1 VARERRSAGR
11 KVCSFYH
18 PAGRATSGAARARVA
33 PSCLTGI
40 PSRLAA
46 DFPAAYHRGMDT
58 LSINISW
65 EFFLGVMGS
74 LIALAYYANGRFTG
88 LETNVD
94 WLKETISELLIN
106 AENVR
111 TKMFKN
117 GSPVSLTTT
126 GYHVL
131 ARSGL
136 RSYVDANR
144 HDLVTAL
151 SSSSN
156 QYELQRK
163 AFQLFAE
170 LRFEDPVA
178 RHLHDFAFANG
189 VSTDLLRRIAA
200 IYLRDLA
207 SGSN

>member
-1 VARERRSAGR
+1 
-11 KVCSFYH
+11 
-18 PAGRATSGAARARVA
+18 
-33 PSCLTGI
+33 
-40 PSRLAA
+40 
-46 DFPAAYHRGMDT
+46 MDT

-65 EFFLGVMGS
+65 EFFLTVIGS
-74 LIALAYYANGRFTG
+74 LIAMAYYANGRFTG

-106 AENVR
+106 AENIR
-111 TKMFKN
+111 TKLFKN
-117 GSPVSLTTT
+117 ESPVSLTPA

-136 RSYVDANR
+136 RSYVDAKR
-144 HDLVTAL
+144 QALVSAL
-151 SSSSN
+151 RVSPN

-163 AFQLFAE
+163 AFHLFAE

-178 RHLHDFAFANG
+178 RHLHDYAFANG
-189 VSTDLLRRIAA
+189 VSTDLLRRVAA

-207 SGSN
+207 SQSN

>member
-1 VARERRSAGR
+1 
-11 KVCSFYH
+11 
-18 PAGRATSGAARARVA
+18 
-33 PSCLTGI
+33 
-40 PSRLAA
+40 
-46 DFPAAYHRGMDT
+46 MDT

-65 EFFLGVMGS
+65 EFFLTVMGS

-111 TKMFKN
+111 TKLFKN
-117 GSPVSLTTT
+117 GSPVSLTPT

-136 RSYVDANR
+136 RSYVDAKR
-144 HDLVTAL
+144 QALLSDLLV
-151 SSSSN
+151 SSN
-156 QYELQRK
+156 RYELQRR
-163 AFQLFAE
+163 AFHLLAE

-178 RHLHDFAFANG
+178 RHLHDFAFAHG

-200 IYLRDLA
+200 IYLRDIA
-207 SGSN
+207 TQSN

>member
-1 VARERRSAGR
+1 
-11 KVCSFYH
+11 
-18 PAGRATSGAARARVA
+18 
-33 PSCLTGI
+33 
-40 PSRLAA
+40 
-46 DFPAAYHRGMDT
+46 MDT

-65 EFFLGVMGS
+65 EFFLTVMGS

-94 WLKETISELLIN
+94 WLKTTISELLIN

-111 TKMFKN
+111 TKLFKN
-117 GSPVSLTTT
+117 GSPVSLTPN

-136 RSYVDANR
+136 RSYVDAKRN
-144 HDLVTAL
+144 AL
-151 SSSSN
+151 LSALHTSSD
-156 QYELQRK
+156 QYDLQRK
-163 AFQLFAE
+163 AFQLLAE

-178 RHLHDFAFANG
+178 RRLHDFAFANG
-189 VSTDLLRRIAA
+189 VSTDLLRRVAA

-207 SGSN
+207 SQSN